1 MKNKNKNDWTEQ
13 DSFERSKWNL
23 YAKILTK
30 NRERKDQ
37 VNMVKNLLKRLLNNE
52 AITKSDLR
60 LMREFMGDSLYIE
73 LYNFSQSPEYL
84 KAMSHKRTKKRTKQ
98 KQK

>member
-1 MKNKNKNDWTEQ
+1 M
-13 DSFERSKWNL
+13 S
-23 YAKILTK
+23 
-30 NRERKDQ
+30 
-37 VNMVKNLLKRLLNNE
+37 
-52 AITKSDLR
+52 
-60 LMREFMGDSLYIE
+60 EFMGDSLYIE

>member
-1 MKNKNKNDWTEQ
+1 
-13 DSFERSKWNL
+13 
-23 YAKILTK
+23 
-30 NRERKDQ
+30 
-37 VNMVKNLLKRLLNNE
+37 MVKNLLKRLLNNE

-73 LYNFSQSPEYL
+73 LYNFSQSSKYL
-84 KAMSHKRTKKRTKQ
+84 KAMSHRRTKQ

>member
-1 MKNKNKNDWTEQ
+1 MKSKNKNDWTEQ
-13 DSFERSKWNL
+13 DSFEQSKWNL
-23 YAKILTK
+23 YAKIFTK

-37 VNMVKNLLKRLLNNE
+37 VNMVKNLLQRLLNYQ
-52 AITKSDLR
+52 AIIEPDIK
-60 LMREFMGDSLYIE
+60 LMREFMGDGLDIE

-84 KAMSHKRTKKRTKQ
+84 KAMSHKRTKRRTKQ